1 MLYTIDRIEEGRLA
15 VLVGEDRS
23 VREVPVAALPAG
35 AVPGHVLARGQGGA
49 WRIDEAATQA
59 AAARIRRKMDALW
72 D

>member
-1 MLYTIDRIEEGRLA
+1 MLYTLDRIEEGRFA
-15 VLVGEDRS
+15 VLVGADRS
-23 VREVPVAALPAG
+23 VVELPVAALPAG
-35 AVPGHVLARGQGGA
+35 AAPGHVLARDASGT